1 MALKLP
7 IFMDHDSTT
16 PVAPEVL
23 EAMLPYFTERFGHAA
38 SRSHS
43 FGWEA
48 EEAVEKARAQ
58 IAQVIG
64 CKPMELV
71 FTSGGTESCNLA
83 LKGVAWAFRERGNH
97 IITSK
102 IEHAAVLESCQRLEK
117 EGFEITFLPVDR
129 YGLVDPDDVKR
140 AITERTILISIMAAN
155 HEIGTIE
162 PIAEIGR
169 IAKEKG
175 VLFHTDAASAF
186 GKIPCKVDEL
196 NVDLMSLSGHK
207 IYGPKGIGALY
218 VRMGRPRVK
227 LVPLIDGGGHE
238 RGRRSGTL
246 NVPAIVG
253 FGKAAEIA
261 EKLME
266 EEAKRLSTLRER
278 LKQRLFEGLDFI
290 HVNGHPTERLPGNLN
305 ISFEFVEGESL
316 LMSLNRYVA
325 LSSGSACTSTALEP
339 SYVIMALGGDRE
351 RAHTSI
357 RFSLGRSN
365 TEEEVDFVAEK
376 VIENVKKLRH
386 LSPLYGMV
394 LQGIDLKTI
403 R

>member
-1 MALKLP
+1 MLKFP

-16 PVAPEVL
+16 PVEPEVL
-23 EAMLPYFTERFGHAA
+23 EAMLPYFTEKFGHAA

-58 IAQVIG
+58 IAQVLG
-64 CKPMELV
+64 CKPTELV

-83 LKGVAWAFRERGNH
+83 MKGVAWALREKGNH

-102 IEHAAVLESCQRLEK
+102 IEHTAVLDSCKRLEK
-117 EGFEITFLPVDR
+117 EGFEVTFLPVDK

-169 IAKEKG
+169 ITKEKG
-175 VLFHTDAASAF
+175 VLFHTDAAGAF

-218 VRMGRPRVK
+218 LRMGRPRVK

-238 RGRRSGTL
+238 KGRRSGTL

-261 EKLME
+261 EGLME
-266 EEAKRLSTLRER
+266 EEAKRLSALRER
-278 LKQRLFEGLDFI
+278 LKQRLFEGLDYI
-290 HVNGHPTERLPGNLN
+290 HLNGHPTRRLPGNLN
-305 ISFEFVEGESL
+305 ISFEFVEGESI
-316 LMSLNRYVA
+316 LMSMNRYVA
-325 LSSGSACTSTALEP
+325 LSSGSACTSTTLEP
-339 SYVIMALGGDRE
+339 SYVIMALGVDAE
-351 RAHTSI
+351 LAHTSI
-357 RFSLGRSN
+357 RFGLGRYN

-376 VIENVKKLRH
+376 VVENVKKLRQ

-394 LQGIDLKTI
+394 LQGD
-403 R
+403 